1 MSQRIV
7 RSAGRPVYGRVQP
20 LSRGPR
26 RGPRR
31 PRLSVLQRRG
41 LIIFVLLLLAGWG
54 IVQLFALRTVTVS
67 APARMAEIE
76 SASRKLVAGNLWW
89 GNLVTF
95 SSDDFIAK
103 LKQTDP
109 SLRTVTVKRKWFH
122 TIVVTSTLKQAS
134 LGWSTGNQT
143 YVLDK
148 DGTVIGVAAGP
159 VIFPVVYDGSNLP
172 VQVGQRVA
180 SVHFVEFAS
189 QIVAELAQ
197 SGIGVTRLDIKD
209 TTFDLSAQTN
219 KGYRLLFDTNRSTS
233 EEIADLKA
241 VQRLLVAQKRTPA
254 EYIDL
259 RIAGKAYYK

>member
-26 RGPRR
+26 RGPKR
-31 PRLSVLQRRG
+31 PRLNGLQRRLLIILG
-41 LIIFVLLLLAGWG
+41 LIAVAGWG
-54 IVQLFALRTVTVS
+54 IGQLFALRTVTVS
-67 APARMAEIE
+67 SSARKAEIE
-76 SASRKLVAGNLWW
+76 SESRKLVTSSWWW

-95 SSDDFIAK
+95 NEDEFVSK
-103 LKQTDP
+103 LQQADP
-109 SLRTVTVKRKWFH
+109 LLRAVTVRRAWFH
-122 TIVVTSTLKQAS
+122 AIVVTATLKQPS
-134 LGWSTGNQT
+134 LGWSSGNQT

-148 DGTVIGVAAGP
+148 DGTVIGVAGAGLN
-159 VIFPVVYDGSNLP
+159 FPVVYDGSNLP

-180 SVHFVEFAS
+180 SVHFVEFAD
-189 QIVAELAQ
+189 QIVPALAA

-209 TTFDLSAQTN
+209 TTFDLAAATN
-219 KGYRLLFDTNRSTS
+219 MGYRLLFDTTRGVD
-233 EEIADLKA
+233 EEVADLKA
-241 VQRLLVAQKRTPA
+241 VQRLLVTQKHTPA